1 MIMLVVLKKTVC
13 CSELVENCLL
23 GAGVLG
29 HSLGALRDGVL
40 GELTREEEPDS
51 GLDLAGGDGGPLV
64 VVSQT
69 AGLSSDS
76 LKEIVDERV
85 HDAHGLGGDTSVGVD
100 LLQDLVDVDGVGL
113 LPLVPLLLLVAL
125 GDGLG
130 GLAGLLGSFSRDLGR
145 HDDGLVGSDV
155 LSEEHRSDPVYIH
168 SRDYGRGTPHS
179 GQTPSLI
186 GHRTGE
192 RGLRCLVF
200 PPRDRRDTLSQESE
214 YKAGLPTLGSV

>member
-1 MIMLVVLKKTVC
+1 MFRSDRFLFQFKV
-13 CSELVENCLL
+13 S
-23 GAGVLG
+23 
-29 HSLGALRDGVL
+29 
-40 GELTREEEPDS
+40 ELTREKEPDS

-64 VVSQT
+64 VVSQF
-69 AGLSSDS
+69 AGLGSDS

-100 LLQDLVDVDGVGL
+100 LLQHLVDVDGVGL

-192 RGLRCLVF
+192 RGNQTVHCLVF
-200 PPRDRRDTLSQESE
+200 PRRDGRDTLSQESE

>member
-1 MIMLVVLKKTVC
+1 MDENYIFLISLVVFKKTDC
-13 CSELVENCLL
+13 CTELVENCLL

-29 HSLGALRDGVL
+29 DSLGALRDGVL

-85 HDAHGLGGDTSVGVD
+85 HDAHGLGGDPSVGVD

-145 HDDGLVGSDV
+145 HDGGLVGSDV

-179 GQTPSLI
+179 GQTLCPI
-186 GHRTGE
+186 GRETAGSIALSCFPAQRPMRHPE
-192 RGLRCLVF
+192 LV
-200 PPRDRRDTLSQESE
+200 
-214 YKAGLPTLGSV
+214 K

>member
-1 MIMLVVLKKTVC
+1 MVLKRTDCLEVAIV
-13 CSELVENCLL
+13 LHLL

-29 HSLGALRDGVL
+29 DGLGALRDGVL

-64 VVSQT
+64 VESQT

-130 GLAGLLGSFSRDLGR
+130 GLAGLLGSFSRNLGR
-145 HDDGLVGSDV
+145 HDDRLVTSDV
-155 LSEEHRSDPVYIH
+155 LSEVHCIARVFIH
-168 SRDYGRGTPHS
+168 SRDYGRRRHTAGRLCLSLDS
-179 GQTPSLI
+179 GQESAGSIVTN
-186 GHRTGE
+186 TGTRE
-192 RGLRCLVF
+192 IL
-200 PPRDRRDTLSQESE
+200 
-214 YKAGLPTLGSV
+214 